1 LKESDIKIK
10 KMKAIVITKPGGPEV
25 LELQEYPTPEI
36 SGDEVLIE
44 VKAAGINRPD
54 VFQREGNYPAPE
66 GVVADIPG
74 LEVAGTIVKCGPD
87 VVDFT
92 VGERVCALLAGG
104 GYAEY
109 VAVREGQCLPIP
121 GDLSFAEAASLPE
134 TVFTVW
140 SNVFQRGNLQPGE
153 TLLLH
158 GGNSGIGITGIQ
170 IAHALGSQVIV
181 TVGSDEKGQN
191 CLELGADSYINYKTQ
206 NFETEL
212 QNEGVDVI
220 LDMIGGDY
228 LAKNINIL
236 KPEGR
241 LVHINAV
248 SGSRVDLDI
257 WKVMTKRLT
266 VTGSTLRSREYEFK
280 KQLAKEI
287 QKNVWPLIESKKFKP
302 VIFKTFPFSEA
313 AEAHRLLEDG
323 SHTGKIILVR

>member
-1 LKESDIKIK
+1 
-10 KMKAIVITKPGGPEV
+10 MKAIVITKYGAPEV
-25 LELQEYPTPEI
+25 LKLQEYPTPEI
-36 SGDEVLIE
+36 SGDQVLIE
-44 VKAAGINRPD
+44 VKAAGLNRSD
-54 VFQREGNYPAPE
+54 VFQREGNYPAPA
-66 GVVADIPG
+66 GVSVEIPG

-92 VGERVCALLAGG
+92 VGDKVCALLAGG

-109 VAVREGQCLPIP
+109 VSVREGQCLPIP
-121 GDLSFAEAASLPE
+121 GDLTFAEAASLPE

-140 SNVFQRGNLQPGE
+140 SNVFQRGKLKPAE
-153 TLLLH
+153 TLLIH

-170 IAHALGSQVIV
+170 LAHAFGSKVIV
-181 TVGSDEKGQN
+181 TVGSDEKGQK
-191 CLELGADSYINYKTQ
+191 CLELGADIYINYKTQ

-212 QNEGVDVI
+212 QKDGVDVI

-228 LAKNINIL
+228 LSKNVNIL

-248 SGSRVDLDI
+248 DGSHVDLDI

-266 VTGSTLRSREYEFK
+266 ITGSTLRSREYEFK
-280 KQLAKEI
+280 KQLAKDI
-287 QKNVWPLIESKKFKP
+287 QKNVWPLIESKKFSP
-302 VIFKTFPFSEA
+302 VIFKTFPLSEA

-323 SHTGKIILVR
+323 THTGKIILVN

>member
-1 LKESDIKIK
+1 
-10 KMKAIVITKPGGPEV
+10 MKAIVITKYGGPEV
-25 LELQEYPTPEI
+25 LQSQEYPTPEI

-54 VFQREGNYPAPE
+54 VFQREGKYPAPE
-66 GVVADIPG
+66 GVPADILG

-87 VVDFT
+87 VTEFT
-92 VGERVCALLAGG
+92 LGDRVCALLAGG

-134 TVFTVW
+134 TIFTVW
-140 SNVFQRGNLQPGE
+140 SNVFQRGSLKSSE
-153 TLLLH
+153 TLLIH

-170 IAHALGSQVIV
+170 IAHALGSKVIV
-181 TVGSDEKGQN
+181 TVGSDEKGQK
-191 CLELGADSYINYKTQ
+191 CLELGADSCINYKTQ

-248 SGSRVDLDI
+248 GGSRVDLDI
-257 WKVMTKRLT
+257 RKVMTKRLT
-266 VTGSTLRSREYEFK
+266 VTGSTLRNREYEFK

-287 QKNVWPLIESKKFKP
+287 QTNVWPLIESKKFKP

-313 AEAHRLLEDG
+313 SEAHRLLEDG

>member
-1 LKESDIKIK
+1 
-10 KMKAIVITKPGGPEV
+10 MKAIAITKYGAPEV
-25 LELQEYPTPEI
+25 LKLQEYPTLEI
-36 SGDEVLIE
+36 SGDQVLIE
-44 VKAAGINRPD
+44 VKAAGLNRSD
-54 VFQREGNYPAPE
+54 VFQRKGNYPAPA
-66 GVVADIPG
+66 GVSVEIPG

-92 VGERVCALLAGG
+92 VGDKVCALLAGG

-109 VAVREGQCLPIP
+109 VSVREGQCLPIP
-121 GDLSFAEAASLPE
+121 GDLTFAEAASLPE

-140 SNVFQRGNLQPGE
+140 SNVFQRGKLKPAE
-153 TLLLH
+153 TLLIH

-170 IAHALGSQVIV
+170 LAHAFGSKVIV
-181 TVGSDEKGQN
+181 TVGSDEKGQK
-191 CLELGADSYINYKTQ
+191 CLELGADIYINYKTQ

-212 QNEGVDVI
+212 QKDGVDVI

-228 LAKNINIL
+228 LSKNVNIL

-248 SGSRVDLDI
+248 DGSHVDLDI

-266 VTGSTLRSREYEFK
+266 ITGSTLRSREYEFK
-280 KQLAKEI
+280 KQLAKDI
-287 QKNVWPLIESKKFKP
+287 QKNVWPLIESKKFRP

-323 SHTGKIILVR
+323 THTGKIILVN

>member
-1 LKESDIKIK
+1 
-10 KMKAIVITKPGGPEV
+10 MKAIVITEYGGPNV
-25 LELQEYPTPEI
+25 LKVKDLPTPEV

-44 VKAAGINRPD
+44 VKAAGLNRSD
-54 VFQREGNYPAPE
+54 VFQREGNYPAPTGASAE
-66 GVVADIPG
+66 IPG
-74 LEVAGTIVKCGPD
+74 LEVAGTVVKCGPD
-87 VVDFT
+87 VKDFT
-92 VGERVCALLAGG
+92 VGDRVCALLAGG

-109 VAVREGQCLPIP
+109 VGVREGQCLPIP

-140 SNVFQRGNLQPGE
+140 SNIFERGSLKSGE
-153 TLLLH
+153 TLLIH

-170 IAHALGSQVIV
+170 IAHALGSKVIV

-212 QNEGVDVI
+212 QDEGVDVI

-236 KPEGR
+236 NPEGR

-266 VTGSTLRSREYEFK
+266 ITGSTLRSREYEFK

-287 QKNVWPLIESKKFKP
+287 QKNVWPLIESGKFRT
-302 VIFKTFPFSEA
+302 VIYKTFPFSEA

>member
-1 LKESDIKIK
+1 
-10 KMKAIVITKPGGPEV
+10 MKAVVVTKYGGPEV
-25 LELQEYPTPEI
+25 LQLKEYQTPEI

-44 VKAAGINRPD
+44 VKAAGLNRSD
-54 VFQREGNYPAPE
+54 VFQREGNYPAPA
-66 GVVADIPG
+66 GVPADILG
-74 LEVAGTIVKCGPD
+74 LEIAGTIIKCGPD
-87 VVDFT
+87 VTDFKIGDT
-92 VGERVCALLAGG
+92 VCALLAGG

-109 VAVREGQCLPIP
+109 VSVREGQCLPIP
-121 GDLSFAEAASLPE
+121 DGLSFAEAASLPE

-140 SNVFQRGNLQPGE
+140 SNIFQRGNLQSGE

-170 IAHALGSQVIV
+170 MAHALGSKVIV
-181 TVGSDEKGQN
+181 TVGSDEKGKI

-206 NFETEL
+206 NFEDEL

-248 SGSRVDLDI
+248 DGSQTNLDI

-266 VTGSTLRSREYEFK
+266 ITGSTLRSREYEFK
-280 KQLAKEI
+280 KQLAKEV
-287 QKNVWPLIESKKFKP
+287 QKYVWPLIESKKFKP
-302 VIFKTFPFSEA
+302 VIFQTFPFSKA
-313 AEAHRLLEDG
+313 SEAHRLLEKG
-323 SHTGKIILVR
+323 THTGKIILVR

>member
-1 LKESDIKIK
+1 
-10 KMKAIVITKPGGPEV
+10 MKAIVITKPGGPDV
-25 LELQEYPTPEI
+25 LELQDYPTPEI

-54 VFQREGNYPAPE
+54 VFQREGNYPAPA
-66 GVVADIPG
+66 GVVAEIPG

-87 VVDFT
+87 AVDFT
-92 VGERVCALLAGG
+92 VGDKVCALLAGG

-109 VAVREGQCLPIP
+109 VAVREGQCLPVP

-170 IAHALGSQVIV
+170 IAHALSSKVIV
-181 TVGSDEKGQN
+181 TVGSDEKGQK

-206 NFETEL
+206 NFEAEL
-212 QNEGVDVI
+212 QDEGVDVI

-266 VTGSTLRSREYEFK
+266 ITGSTLRSREYEFK

-287 QKNVWPLIESKKFKP
+287 QKNVWSLIESKQFKP
-302 VIFKTFPFSEA
+302 VIYKTFPFSGA
-313 AEAHRLLEDG
+313 AEAHRLLDDG

>member
-1 LKESDIKIK
+1 
-10 KMKAIVITKPGGPEV
+10 MKAIVITEYGGPDV
-25 LELQEYPTPEI
+25 LKVKDLPTPEI

-44 VKAAGINRPD
+44 VKAAGLNRSD
-54 VFQREGNYPAPE
+54 VFQREGNYPAPKGASAE
-66 GVVADIPG
+66 IPG
-74 LEVAGTIVKCGPD
+74 LELAGTVVKCGPD
-87 VVDFT
+87 VKDFT
-92 VGERVCALLAGG
+92 VGDKVCALLAGG

-109 VAVREGQCLPIP
+109 VGVREGQCLPIP

-140 SNVFQRGNLQPGE
+140 SNVFERGNLKSGE
-153 TLLLH
+153 TLLIH

-170 IAHALGSQVIV
+170 IAHALGSKVII

-206 NFETEL
+206 DFETEL
-212 QNEGVDVI
+212 QDEGVDVI

-236 KPEGR
+236 NPEGR

-287 QKNVWPLIESKKFKP
+287 QKNVWPLIESGKFRT
-302 VIFKTFPFSEA
+302 VIYKTFPFSEA

>member
-1 LKESDIKIK
+1 
-10 KMKAIVITKPGGPEV
+10 MKAVVVTKYGGPEV
-25 LELQEYPTPEI
+25 LQLKEYQTPEI

-44 VKAAGINRPD
+44 VKAAGLNRSD
-54 VFQREGNYPAPE
+54 VFQREGNYTAPA
-66 GVVADIPG
+66 GVPADILG
-74 LEVAGTIVKCGPD
+74 LEVAGTIIKCGPD
-87 VVDFT
+87 VTDFKIGDT
-92 VGERVCALLAGG
+92 VCALLAGG

-109 VAVREGQCLPIP
+109 VSVREGQCLPIP
-121 GDLSFAEAASLPE
+121 DGLSFAEAASLPE

-140 SNVFQRGNLQPGE
+140 SNIFQRGNLQSGE

-170 IAHALGSQVIV
+170 IAHALGSKVIV
-181 TVGSDEKGQN
+181 TVGSDEKGKI

-206 NFETEL
+206 NFEDEL

-248 SGSRVDLDI
+248 DGSQTNLDI

-266 VTGSTLRSREYEFK
+266 ITGSTLRSREYEFK
-280 KQLAKEI
+280 KQLAKEV
-287 QKNVWPLIESKKFKP
+287 QKYVWPLIESKKFKP
-302 VIFKTFPFSEA
+302 VIFQTFPFSKA
-313 AEAHRLLEDG
+313 SEAHRLLEKG
-323 SHTGKIILVR
+323 THTGKIILVR

>member
-1 LKESDIKIK
+1 
-10 KMKAIVITKPGGPEV
+10 MKAIVITKPGGPEV
-25 LELQEYPTPEI
+25 LKLQDYPTPEI

-44 VKAAGINRPD
+44 VKAAGLNRSD

-66 GVVADIPG
+66 GASAEIPG

-92 VGERVCALLAGG
+92 VGDRVCALLAGG

-121 GDLSFAEAASLPE
+121 EDLSFAEAASLPE

-170 IAHALGSQVIV
+170 IAHALGSKVIV
-181 TVGSDEKGQN
+181 TVGSDEKGRK

-212 QNEGVDVI
+212 QNKGVDVI

-248 SGSRVDLDI
+248 SGSHVDLDI

-287 QKNVWPLIESKKFKP
+287 QKNVWPLIESKKFRP
-302 VIFKTFPFSEA
+302 VIYKTFPFSEA

>member
-1 LKESDIKIK
+1 
-10 KMKAIVITKPGGPEV
+10 MKAIVITKPGAPDV

-66 GVVADIPG
+66 GVVADISG

-140 SNVFQRGNLQPGE
+140 SNVFQRGKLKSGE
-153 TLLLH
+153 TFLLH

-170 IAHALGSQVIV
+170 IAHALGSKVIV
-181 TVGSDEKGQN
+181 TVGSNEKGQN

-212 QNEGVDVI
+212 QDEGVDVI

-241 LVHINAV
+241 LVYINAV

-266 VTGSTLRSREYEFK
+266 ITGSTLRSREYAFK

-302 VIFKTFPFSEA
+302 FIFKTFPFSEA
-313 AEAHRLLEDG
+313 AEAHRLLEEG

>member
-1 LKESDIKIK
+1 
-10 KMKAIVITKPGGPEV
+10 MKAIVITKPGGPDV

-44 VKAAGINRPD
+44 VKAAGLNRSD

-66 GVVADIPG
+66 GASAEIPG

-92 VGERVCALLAGG
+92 VGDKVCALLAGG

-109 VAVREGQCLPIP
+109 VAVREGQCLPVP
-121 GDLSFAEAASLPE
+121 VDLSFAEAASLPE

-153 TLLLH
+153 TFLLH

-170 IAHALGSQVIV
+170 IAHTLGSKVIV
-181 TVGSDEKGQN
+181 TVGSDEKGRK

-248 SGSRVDLDI
+248 SGSHVDLDI
-257 WKVMTKRLT
+257 WKVLTKRLT

-287 QKNVWPLIESKKFKP
+287 QKNVWPLIESKKFRP
-302 VIFKTFPFSEA
+302 VIYKTFPFSEA

>member
-1 LKESDIKIK
+1 
-10 KMKAIVITKPGGPEV
+10 MKAIVITKYGGPEV
-25 LELQEYPTPEI
+25 LKLQEYPTPEI

-54 VFQREGNYPAPE
+54 VFQREGNYPAPD
-66 GVVADIPG
+66 GVVAEIPG

-92 VGERVCALLAGG
+92 VGDKVCALLAGG

-121 GDLSFAEAASLPE
+121 GDLTFTEAASLPE
-134 TVFTVW
+134 TIFTVW
-140 SNVFQRGNLQPGE
+140 SNIFQRGRLKAGE
-153 TLLLH
+153 TILIH

-170 IAHALGSQVIV
+170 IAHALGSKVIV

-206 NFETEL
+206 NFEIKL
-212 QNEGVDVI
+212 QDEGVDVI

-248 SGSRVDLDI
+248 GGSRVDLDI
-257 WKVMTKRLT
+257 RKVMNKRLT

-313 AEAHRLLEDG
+313 AEAHRLLDDG

>member
-1 LKESDIKIK
+1 
-10 KMKAIVITKPGGPEV
+10 MKAIVITKSGGPEV
-25 LELQEYPTPEI
+25 LKLQDYPTPEI

-44 VKAAGINRPD
+44 VKAAGLNRSD
-54 VFQREGNYPAPE
+54 VFQREGNYPAPKGASAE
-66 GVVADIPG
+66 IPG

-92 VGERVCALLAGG
+92 VGDRVCALLAGG

-121 GDLSFAEAASLPE
+121 VDLSFAEAASLPE

-170 IAHALGSQVIV
+170 IAHTLGSKVIV
-181 TVGSDEKGQN
+181 TVGSDEKGRK

-248 SGSRVDLDI
+248 SGSHVDLDI

-287 QKNVWPLIESKKFKP
+287 QKNVWPLIESKKFRP
-302 VIFKTFPFSEA
+302 VIYKTFPFSEA

>member
-1 LKESDIKIK
+1 
-10 KMKAIVITKPGGPEV
+10 MKAIVITKPGGPEV

>member
-1 LKESDIKIK
+1 
-10 KMKAIVITKPGGPEV
+10 MKAIIIKKYGAPEV
-25 LELQEYPTPEI
+25 LKLQEYPTPEI

-44 VKAAGINRPD
+44 VKAAGLNRSD
-54 VFQREGNYPAPE
+54 VFQREGNYPSPA
-66 GVVADIPG
+66 GVISEIPG
-74 LEVAGTIVKCGPD
+74 LEVAGTIVKCGPA

-92 VGERVCALLAGG
+92 IGDRVCALLAGG

-109 VAVREGQCLPIP
+109 VSVRQGQCLPIP
-121 GDLSFAEAASLPE
+121 SGLNFAEAASLPE

-140 SNVFQRGNLQPGE
+140 SNVFQRGNLQRGE

-170 IAHALGSQVIV
+170 IAHALGSKVIV
-181 TVGSDEKGQN
+181 TVGSDEKGQK

-206 NFETEL
+206 NFETQL
-212 QNEGVDVI
+212 QDEGVDVI

-287 QKNVWPLIESKKFKP
+287 QKNVWPLIESKKFRP
-302 VIFKTFPFSEA
+302 VIYKKFPFSEA

-323 SHTGKIILVR
+323 SHTGKVILVR